1 MRRPTPAR
9 LLMTGAG
16 VVLLGAVLAALRS
29 HGGDP
34 EAWLRVERRDLVLGA
49 AVEGELRAV
58 DSVDLGPP
66 QIRDVWDFRI
76 SFLAPE
82 GTEVS
87 PGDPVVAFDTTQ
99 LEHQLREKVAER
111 DAAAKEVE
119 QKASD
124 LELEVR
130 RRELSLAEA
139 RGRLRKA
146 ELKLAVPDEVA
157 KRVELDK
164 ARVEQRLAEL
174 EIASLEVGLEQHA
187 AAGRAELE
195 ALEEK
200 RARAAARASELERQ
214 VGEMTVRAPRAGTVT
229 YVRDWRGDRKK
240 VGDSTWRAEKL
251 VSIPDLGRMR
261 AEGEVTEAD
270 AGRIRVGQRVT
281 LRLEAH
287 PDREYAGV
295 VRVVRR
301 SVQARSRSD
310 PQKVVRLDVDLDA
323 TDPRR
328 MRPGMRFRGQ
338 VVAERLPDLLVV
350 PKEAVTWTPEG
361 AAVRRLT
368 LLGEKE
374 VLPSLGRRNAEL
386 FEVLA
391 GLDEGDRVLVRGRTT
406 GQAK

>member
-1 MRRPTPAR
+1 
-9 LLMTGAG
+9 MTGAG
-16 VVLLGAVLAALRS
+16 VVLLGTVLAALRS

-34 EAWLRVERRDLVLGA
+34 EAWVRVERRDLVLGA

-87 PGDPVVAFDTTQ
+87 PGDPVLAFDTTQ
-99 LEHQLREKVAER
+99 LEHQLREKIAER
-111 DAAAKEVE
+111 DAADKEVE

-130 RRELSLAEA
+130 QRELSLAEA

-164 ARVEQRLAEL
+164 ARVEKHLAEL
-174 EIASLEVGLEQHA
+174 EIVSLEVGLEQHA

-200 RARAAARASELERQ
+200 RTRAAARASELERQ

-240 VGDSTWRAEKL
+240 VGDSTWRAEKV

-287 PDREYAGV
+287 PDQEYAGA

-301 SVQARSRSD
+301 SVQARSRND
-310 PQKVVRLDVDLDA
+310 PQKVVRLDIDLDA

-368 LLGEKE
+368 LLGERE

-406 GQAK
+406 EQAK